1 MKNSMKIPDSG
12 SEALLGNI
20 TFLYD
25 EALATG
31 KSYFSGLLRLHWRPN
46 MLYSDLEMYVQSL
59 KYILKKF

>member
-1 MKNSMKIPDSG
+1 MKNSMKIPESG
-12 SEALLGNI
+12 FEALLGNV

-46 MLYSDLEMYVQSL
+46 MIYRDLEM
-59 KYILKKF
+59 